1 MSLLRDNITIIPQD
15 PCILRGTLKYNIDP
29 IGKFSDMEIENVLKM
44 VGFDFKENEDGLNK
58 EIGEQGDNLSIGEKQ
73 LICIARAIL
82 RVIFILKKLEK
93 QNCYNG

>member
-1 MSLLRDNITIIPQD
+1 MKLGLNILRKNITIIPQD

-29 IGKFSDMEIENVLKM
+29 IDNFRDEEIINVLNM
-44 VGFDFKENEDGLNK
+44 IGFSSNEKGIYK

-82 RVIFILKKLEK
+82 RVNIYFKKK
-93 QNCYNG
+93 FF